1 MDMARQLLISLR
13 PLQWAKNS
21 IVLFAF
27 FFTIHESWDPQET
40 GKALSLLATATA
52 AFLLF
57 CMLSSATYLVND
69 LLDAPQDRGHPLKRL
84 RPIAAGRLSPAL
96 AASTALFLMAGG
108 LALSFLLE
116 PWFGAVALGYLLLTS
131 VYSLALKHM
140 TLLDVLALS
149 GGYLLRAVAGAV
161 VIQAPVSPWL
171 YIVTGLGALLIGFGK
186 RRNELV
192 LAEGRGEAAQQRQ
205 ALQGYSVPL
214 LDQLISVVAPATLIA
229 YILYTFTAENL
240 PADHTMMLTI
250 PFVAYGLFRYLY
262 LVYQRNLGE
271 SPEELLL
278 TDLPLIAAGLLWLLT
293 VVAVLAVARGG

>member
-1 MDMARQLLISLR
+1 MLASLLRAMRPRQWTKNGIIYFAFIFTINQRWELG
-13 PLQWAKNS
+13 QWAEGLE
-21 IVLFAF
+21 LF
-27 FFTIHESWDPQET
+27 
-40 GKALSLLATATA
+40 GTATA

-57 CMLSSATYLVND
+57 CVLSSATYLIND
-69 LLDAPQDRGHPLKRL
+69 LLDASQDRLHPQKRR
-84 RPIAAGRLSPAL
+84 RPIAAGEVGPRTAL
-96 AASTALFLMAGG
+96 AVALGMFAAGIG
-108 LALSFLLE
+108 LSFLLE
-116 PWFGAVALGYLLLTS
+116 PWFGAVAFGYLLLTGA
-131 VYSLALKHM
+131 YSLGLRRLA
-140 TLLDVLALS
+140 LLDVLALS

-161 VIQAPVSPWL
+161 VIQVPVSPWL

-192 LAEGRGEAAQQRQ
+192 LAEDQEEAARQRQ
-205 ALQGYSVPL
+205 ALQGYSVRL

-250 PFVAYGLFRYLY
+250 PLVTYALFRYLY

-278 TDLPLIAAGLLWLLT
+278 KDLPLIAAGLLWLLT
-293 VVAVLAVARGG
+293 VVGVLAVARGS